1 MINRILEPEVMD
13 DTTEAQEYDQ
23 MDFSEVNRDFAQ
35 LACQLVKDKAL
46 VLDIGTGTARI
57 PLIMAQLRPQ
67 WQIIGIDLAESM
79 IKLGKQNVEKEGKSQ
94 QITLDLIDGKKTP
107 YEDHTFDLVVSNSLV
122 HHIPSPLE
130 LLKEINRIVKPQ
142 GTVLIRDLF
151 RPSSL
156 KEIEGIVKEA
166 NLSYT
171 PRQEKLFKDSLQAA
185 LTLEEIKELVMEVGW
200 HDAKV
205 YQSSSRHWTVLS

>member
-156 KEIEGIVKEA
+156 EEIEGIVKKA